1 LLNEV
6 LAADPYQDG
15 YTLSN
20 VLAKE
25 QAKTLLAEADEY
37 F

>member
-1 LLNEV
+1 M
-6 LAADPYQDG
+6 AADPHQDG

-25 QAKTLLAEADEY
+25 QAEILLAEADDY